1 MKYRSL
7 GTDGPKVSAVGL
19 GTWAMAG
26 NSYGKVDDAES
37 IRAICRALEEGIN
50 LVDTAASYGGGYSE
64 KVVGMGLKGR
74 RQQAFLC
81 TKCGIH
87 PNKSVRPWNMT

>member
-26 NSYGKVDDAES
+26 NSYGKGDDAES
-37 IRAICRALEEGIN
+37 IRAICRAL
-50 LVDTAASYGGGYSE
+50 
-64 KVVGMGLKGR
+64 
-74 RQQAFLC
+74 
-81 TKCGIH
+81 
-87 PNKSVRPWNMT
+87 